1 MREKLKN
8 NSGYTLVEMIIVIA
22 IIAVMSGMGALT
34 IASIR
39 TSQAQASMQKFDSEL
54 SALEMRT
61 KTLSSNETIELVQ
74 NGANY
79 DIYYATY
86 DPTAK
91 TYTRKNPGKPDATL
105 ERVVIY
111 YSDSYDASTN
121 MKNGVAVTDMFIR
134 IRKSDGQVLKG
145 EGQYIFCKQNSPTQ
159 SVGSVTLNKYT
170 GGHTYGKNED

>member
-1 MREKLKN
+1 MREKITN

-61 KTLSSNETIELVQ
+61 KSLSSNEAIELVQ

-79 DIYYATY
+79 DVYYVTY
-86 DPTAK
+86 DSSAK
-91 TYTRKNPGKPDATL
+91 TYTRNSPGKADAVL

-111 YSDSYDASTN
+111 YSDTYDASAH
-121 MKNGVAVTDMFIR
+121 MENGVAVTDMFIR
-134 IRKSDGQVLKG
+134 VRKSDGQVVKG
-145 EGQYIFCKQNSPTQ
+145 EGEYIFCKQSNPKQ

-170 GGHTYGKNED
+170 GGHTYGKNDK